1 MKGSRGE
8 ANLVTKCKMCS
19 RDCSVGK
26 LNIEKQNV
34 LIIL

>member
-19 RDCSVGK
+19 RDSSIGS
-26 LNIEKQNV
+26 LNIV
-34 LIIL
+34 

>member
-19 RDCSVGK
+19 RDSSIGIYYYLK
-26 LNIEKQNV
+26 INN
-34 LIIL
+34 